1 MSYEDG
7 SGQIARRPRVNDGP
21 PPVSGIV
28 AIVLA
33 VIAVAAGYLILRSI
47 TDDGGVTAPAG
58 GGDTPGVVTPTEST
72 TPSASDSVPQLEPVI
87 TEPPGLPTTGASV
100 IVANANGR
108 GGSAGAAARILANSA
123 GFQTT
128 DPTDTNESAPDI
140 DTSAIYY
147 DAANPAAQAV
157 ANSLNVVLGGTLN
170 VAPLPDPLPIRDN
183 DMKGAGVLLMLGRDF
198 AEMAPGDLDLTQID
212 QSASGAATP
221 PTNPSTATPPT
232 SAPAG

>member
-47 TDDGGVTAPAG
+47 TNDGGVATGPTG
-58 GGDTPGVVTPTEST
+58 GVDTPGIVDPTDST
-72 TPSASDSVPQLEPVI
+72 TPSTVESVPQLAPVA
-87 TEPPGLPTTGASV
+87 TEPPSLPTTGAAV

-108 GGSAGAAARILANSA
+108 GGSAGAAARILSNSA
-123 GFQTT
+123 GFQVT
-128 DPTDTNESAPDI
+128 DPTDTNESAPNI

-147 DAANPAAQAV
+147 DSTNPAAQSV

-170 VAPLPDPLPIRDN
+170 VQPLPDPLPITGG

-212 QSASGAATP
+212 QSGGAAPP
-221 PTNPSTATPPT
+221 PTNPSTATAT